1 MSTKEM
7 SAKAEERLDRK
18 SVDTCHTKT
27 KVFLFIMKAK
37 KAQPFPAAK
46 RRKGGNHY
54 FVLEGGGGEG
64 AFLKT
69 FFTYSCS
76 TLLRM

>member
-18 SVDTCHTKT
+18 SVDTCLTKI
-27 KVFLFIMKAK
+27 KVLLFIYEGKES
-37 KAQPFPAAK
+37 PAIPTAK

-54 FVLEGGGGEG
+54 SVLEDGRGGG

-76 TLLRM
+76 TLFCM